1 MCKALA
7 GAALTIQ
14 LLLICGSGVD
24 ANAHQSP
31 IAEAKSKLEQLQVQL
46 LRVETEGRKEVERR
60 VAERVSTAPKG
71 EFETT
76 KAYEARR
83 AKAGELKGQIE
94 EEVAKETKEKK
105 NDLNRRMNE
114 LLTAR
119 FTLPFESQLGTY
131 DADAQTFPLVIL
143 PHGGRETLPV
153 PLSDAKELKENFSR
167 AEKIGVFSIHLNE
180 QNAAREY
187 LLAATVTY
195 TGKEYRATAKGMDV
209 GRAMYMLYGNYSAG
223 TKRAKWAGEA
233 DWWEDPEDATQ
244 QLEALSIYSKNFVEG
259 GADKFVLVTGSVP
272 EGQEEFSDCHACG
285 VKMGVAIFAR
295 SGGIWGLEVGQKDVG
310 TYGSSGIPPEA
321 SLVKIGADRHALVLQ
336 SGYTGQGITTESTM
350 LLDRAGGIFKEVLSV
365 QTSED
370 TSAYGILTTPEDN
383 VSYDSK
389 VEYVPGS
396 DPSHWDV
403 RVTSQGK
410 RGIRVGRRIVMRP
423 FSEVKVYKF
432 ANGEYVLSK

>member
-1 MCKALA
+1 MTRVLV
-7 GAALTIQ
+7 GTALTIQ
-14 LLLICGSGVD
+14 ILLTCGLGVHTS
-24 ANAHQSP
+24 AHQSSL
-31 IAEAKSKLEQLQVQL
+31 AEAKSKLEHLQGQL
-46 LRVETEGRKEVERR
+46 LHTEAAGRKEVERR
-60 VAERVSTAPKG
+60 VAERLSTAPKG

-83 AKAGELKGQIE
+83 AKAGELKGQID
-94 EEVAKETKEKK
+94 EEVARETREKK
-105 NDLNRRMNE
+105 NDLNRRVNE
-114 LLTAR
+114 LLTTR
-119 FTLPFESQLGTY
+119 FTLPFECQLGTY

-143 PHGGRETLPV
+143 PHGERETLPV
-153 PLSDAKELKENFSR
+153 PLSNAKELKENFSG

-180 QNAAREY
+180 QNVAHEY
-187 LLAATVTY
+187 LLAAIVTY
-195 TGKEYRATAKGMDV
+195 AGKEYRATVKGMNI

-223 TKRAKWAGEA
+223 TQRAKWAGEA
-233 DWWEDPEDATQ
+233 DWWEDPKDATQ
-244 QLEALSIYSKNFVEG
+244 QLEAISIYSKNFGEG
-259 GADKFVLVTGSVP
+259 GTDKFILVTGSVP

-295 SGGIWGLEVGQKDVG
+295 SGGIWGLEVGQKAVG

-321 SLVKIGADRHALVLQ
+321 SLVRIGADRHALALQ
-336 SGYTGQGITTESTM
+336 SGYTGQGITTESIM
-350 LLDRAGGIFKEVLSV
+350 LLDRAGGIFKEVLSL

-370 TSAYGILTTPEDN
+370 TSAYGVLTTPEDN

-410 RGIRVGRRIVMRP
+410 RGTRVGRRIIMRP

-432 ANGEYVLSK
+432 ASGEYALSK